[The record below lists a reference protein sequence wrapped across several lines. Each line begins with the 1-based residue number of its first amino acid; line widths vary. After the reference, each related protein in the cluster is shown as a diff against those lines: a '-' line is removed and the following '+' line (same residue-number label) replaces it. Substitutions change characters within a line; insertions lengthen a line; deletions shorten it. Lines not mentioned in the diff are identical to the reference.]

1 MELAGIDVGDDQ
13 RSVELER
20 ASIEAQ
26 RRLGLAAFAEHI
38 AAHAQRGGE
47 IRPQP
52 KGLVDELDR
61 LVAPAIAPLNDGGG
75 IERIG
80 LG

>member
-1 MELAGIDVGDDQ
+1 MGDGQ
-13 RSVELER
+13 RGVELER

-38 AAHAQRGGE
+38 AAHAQGGGE
-47 IRPQP
+47 IGPAPER
-52 KGLVDELDR
+52 LVDELDR
-61 LVAPAIAPLNDGGG
+61 LVAPAIAPVNDGGG
-75 IERIG
+75 VERIG